1 MEPGGDGSSAPN
13 PSSTLKCS
21 NYSLILSSGKYGLD
35 FEKLIFENLEANET
49 KLKISAV
56 WQVLTFFVK
65 CRQNGNINIF

>member
-1 MEPGGDGSSAPN
+1 MRPV
-13 PSSTLKCS
+13 
-21 NYSLILSSGKYGLD
+21 LILSSGKYGLD